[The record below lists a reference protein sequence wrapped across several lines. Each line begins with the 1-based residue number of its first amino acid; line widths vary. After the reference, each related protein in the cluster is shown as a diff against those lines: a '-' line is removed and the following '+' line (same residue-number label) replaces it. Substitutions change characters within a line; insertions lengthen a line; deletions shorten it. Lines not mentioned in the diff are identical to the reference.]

1 MASPDRGQNSAKPTP
16 IGYVQLLRENRAF
29 RALWLAEVVSFL
41 GDWFNTV
48 AIYAIIEQLSGSG
61 RAFAGVMVAKTLPVF
76 FVTPIFGPIVDRFD
90 RRTLMIVSDVVRAVL
105 AVGLVFASRFES
117 VPALYVIMVLMM
129 VAAGLFVPSQRAALP
144 QIAPGPQLAP
154 ANALSGGTWSVMLAL
169 GAAAGGWVT
178 AQFGTE
184 TALILDAGT
193 FLLSAGFLVL
203 LPKLPAPG
211 ASQDA
216 TDPDGKKP
224 DRSFVG
230 GIRYLANHHRIAVL
244 AMLKPMMAF
253 AGAAIMLIPV
263 IAARSF
269 PEAGGPGLVGALY
282 SARGLG
288 ALVGSIALIRLFGD
302 DSRTLRRLVLAGFP
316 VAGLSYWFL
325 GDAPTPLLACVCYF
339 TAAIASGANWVNSTT
354 LLQRDGD
361 PTVLGRVFAVE
372 FGLVTL
378 IFALVAWVGGSALD
392 LWGWS
397 SAVIAK
403 VSGAMLVIPF
413 SLWLVHLLV
422 ERRRNEEGRRVA
434 PASLGQGPN
443 PDLFE
448 ESQPEEE
455 PR

>member
-1 MASPDRGQNSAKPTP
+1 MAKLEGGQETEAPP
-16 IGYVQLLRENRAF
+16 RVGYVQLLRENRAF
-29 RALWLAEVVSFL
+29 RALWCAEVVSFL

-61 RAFAGVMVAKTLPVF
+61 RAFAGVMVAKTLPIF

-90 RRTLMIVSDVVRAVL
+90 RRTLMIISDVARSVL
-105 AVGLVFASRFES
+105 AVGLVFASRMES

-129 VAAGLFVPSQRAALP
+129 VASGLFVPSQRAALP

-178 AQFGTE
+178 AKFGSE
-184 TALILDAGT
+184 LALILDAGT
-193 FLLSAGFLVL
+193 FLLSAVFLVF

-211 ASQDA
+211 GQKNA
-216 TDPDGKKP
+216 TDADGNKP

-230 GIRYLANHHRIAVL
+230 GIRYLASHHRIAFL
-244 AMLKPMMAF
+244 AMLKPTMAF

-263 IAARSF
+263 IASRSF
-269 PEAGGPGLVGALY
+269 PDASGPGLVGALY

-288 ALVGSIALIRLFGD
+288 ALLGSMLLLRIFGD
-302 DSRTLRRLVLAGFP
+302 ESRTLRRLVLFGFP

-325 GDAPTPLLACVCYF
+325 GDAPTPFLACVCYF

-361 PTVLGRVFAVE
+361 PTMLGRVFAVE

-378 IFALVAWVGGSALD
+378 MFSLVAWVGGSALD
-392 LWGWS
+392 LWGWTP
-397 SAVIAK
+397 ALVAK
-403 VSGAMLVIPF
+403 VSGSLLVIPF
-413 SLWLVHLLV
+413 SLWLLHLVV

-434 PASLGQGPN
+434 PASLGQGPS

-448 ESQPEEE
+448 DSQPDDEA
-455 PR
+455 R